1 MSPANLDE
9 DVDKEHFASSET
21 RGKSQAR
28 FVNGYN
34 WSQIRRLK
42 IVESRPYP
50 LRERVSLSL
59 LSFYFSPIG

>member
-21 RGKSQAR
+21 HGKSQAR

-34 WSQIRRLK
+34 WFKPYKALGVLTPWRIARFFSQDF
-42 IVESRPYP
+42 VNGP
-50 LRERVSLSL
+50 
-59 LSFYFSPIG
+59 

>member
-9 DVDKEHFASSET
+9 DVDKERFASSET

-34 WSQIRRLK
+34 WLKPHKALEVLTPWRIDRFFSQDF
-42 IVESRPYP
+42 VNGP
-50 LRERVSLSL
+50 
-59 LSFYFSPIG
+59 